1 MTRYHFADFAV
12 DASSIEVIGPDG
24 PRQFEPQVFNVLLYL
39 IEQRGRLVTKEE
51 LLDNVWGD
59 RFVSESAMTT
69 RIKQA
74 RRLLDDDGRQQW
86 AIKTVHGRGY
96 RFLPEVT
103 TDADRATG
111 KDVDGASNHVSTQ
124 PQIPEEL
131 RADAR
136 QMFCGRA
143 DELAQA
149 MAIVDRPKS
158 PQSDDVAPFGWVW
171 VLGEPGIGKTRL
183 AAEIARCAH
192 GLGHLVLFGR
202 NNEDLRVPYQ
212 PFIEI
217 IRTSVGHIDATQRSS
232 LLASLPAELTPL
244 FPELAATAG
253 DAPSLTDLDTQNS
266 AVGDASRRY
275 ELYEAIAEW
284 LIGTS
289 TQRPVTIVVD
299 DVHWAADST
308 LQLLSHLQL
317 RRGGAPVT
325 IVATSR
331 DTAPDIN
338 PKVTDL
344 LAAGQGTNHSTLV
357 RLTGLD
363 DHEAVRLVGGRV
375 QLDEVMRQTA
385 GNPLLLQAVN
395 PDDGSVDLQ
404 SAVRRR
410 LANLPDRLRD
420 TLGMS
425 SVIGLEFELAVAAA
439 AAGRDE
445 LDLLDD
451 LEQAVA
457 ARIVDDVGVD
467 RFRFRHALIRSS
479 LRDELSSARLARMHG
494 RVASALQE
502 RFPDDPRRLPT
513 LAFHTAEAA
522 KADASLRPIAV
533 QRLERAADESMS
545 QLSFEEA
552 AGQLRRARS
561 LIDPDDLASVAH
573 ICLQQG
579 IAETRASQNLIAV
592 RTFGDAIAAAT
603 AVGDSALRIEA
614 SIRFEDAAWRPGI
627 RNEHSLRYVNE
638 AIELIDEAARS
649 GSPIDHEQHLRA
661 RLAVA
666 QLRAAAMSGQADR
679 AEQVFTESHDLVRR
693 LGVANFEAALLNV
706 HLTQTHFRSRSGGA
720 RVLVDRLAE
729 LEPAIT
735 DGDVALHA
743 IHSRLLFATISG
755 QFDQHRDLVA
765 KMVFLQERSHS
776 AFWEFIRA
784 NQAAMEAHYAGD
796 LAVSEDLAERCL
808 ALSEA
813 LPEEDGSGIYGLRM
827 FLLRREQD
835 RLAAMTPIVRHVL
848 AKNDAA
854 GVWTPGLALL
864 LIETGSADEA
874 AESLVDVKAG
884 SFRIPVD
891 AMWSTVMVLL
901 IESFVALG
909 DVEACGTL
917 RERIAPLAGEN
928 ITTGSGLVCFG
939 RAERYLGML
948 SFVLGE
954 LDAAEEFLGTA
965 LEADASG
972 ESKLW
977 SNESR
982 LWLSRVRRAQGHT
995 AEADAMLAVV
1005 QREARETGLARLE
1018 RLATTELAR

>member
-1 MTRYHFADFAV
+1 MTRYHFADFVV
-12 DASSIEVIGPDG
+12 DASSVEVVGLEG
-24 PRQFEPQVFNVLLYL
+24 PRPFEPQVFSVLVYL

-103 TDADRATG
+103 IDADGPAG
-111 KDVDGASNHVSTQ
+111 GLDVGIEGNAP
-124 PQIPEEL
+124 PQIPAEL

-136 QMFCGRA
+136 QMFCGRV

-149 MAIVDRPKS
+149 MAIVSRPSS
-158 PQSDDVAPFGWVW
+158 PQAGDVDPFGWVW

-183 AAEIARCAH
+183 AAEVARTAH

-202 NNEDLRVPYQ
+202 NSEDLRVPYQ

-217 IRTSVGHIDATQRSS
+217 IRTSVGQVHATQRAG
-232 LLASLPAELTPL
+232 LLSSLPAELTPL
-244 FPELAATAG
+244 FPELTATTS
-253 DAPSLTDLDTQNS
+253 DAPSLADLEAHAS

-284 LIGTS
+284 LIDTS
-289 TQRPVTIVVD
+289 VQRPVTIVVD

-308 LQLLSHLQL
+308 LQLISHLQ
-317 RRGGAPVT
+317 RRQAGASVT

-338 PKVTDL
+338 PKVIDL
-344 LAAGQGTNHSTLV
+344 LAAGQGSDNSTVV
-357 RLTGLD
+357 RLSGLE
-363 DHEAVRLVGGRV
+363 DHEAVRLVGDRV

-410 LANLPDRLRD
+410 LANLPDRVRD

-425 SVIGLEFELAVAAA
+425 SVIGLEFELVVAAA
-439 AAGRDE
+439 AARRDE

-457 ARIVDDVGVD
+457 ARILDDVGVD
-467 RFRFRHALIRSS
+467 RFRFTHALIRSS
-479 LRDELSSARLARMHG
+479 LRDELSSARRARMHG

-502 RFPDDPRRLPT
+502 CFPDDPRRLPT
-513 LAFHTAEAA
+513 LAFHTAVAA
-522 KADASLRPIAV
+522 AADASLRPLAV
-533 QRLERAADESMS
+533 ARLERAADESMS
-545 QLSFEEA
+545 QLSFDEA
-552 AGQLRRARS
+552 AEQLRRARS
-561 LIDPDDLASVAH
+561 FIDDGDLATLAR

-592 RTFGDAIAAAT
+592 RTFGEAIAAAT
-603 AVGDSALRIEA
+603 AVGDTALRIEA
-614 SIRFEDAAWRPGI
+614 AIRFEDAAWRPGI
-627 RNEHSLRYVNE
+627 RNEHSLRHVKE
-638 AIELIDEAARS
+638 AIDLINVAASS
-649 GSPIDHEQHLRA
+649 GAPIDHDQHLRA

-666 QLRAAAMSGQADR
+666 QLRATAMSGQTER
-679 AEQVFTESHDLVRR
+679 AEQVFTDSHDLVRE

-706 HLTQTHFRSRSGGA
+706 HLTQTRLLSRIGETTE
-720 RVLVDRLAE
+720 LVDRLTE

-735 DGDVALHA
+735 DSDVALHS
-743 IHSRLLFATISG
+743 IHSRLLFATMSG
-755 QFDQHRDLVA
+755 RFYLHRELVA
-765 KMVFLQERSHS
+765 KMVYLQKRSHS
-776 AFWEFIRA
+776 TFWEFIRT

-796 LAVSEDLAERCL
+796 LAASEELAERCL
-808 ALSEA
+808 TLSEA

-835 RLAAMTPIVRHVL
+835 RLASMAPLVRHVL

-864 LIETGSADEA
+864 LIETGSVNEA
-874 AESLVDVKAG
+874 AESLVDVKDE
-884 SFRIPVD
+884 SFNIPVD

-901 IESFVALG
+901 VESFVRLG
-909 DVEACGTL
+909 DVEACRTL
-917 RERIAPLAGEN
+917 RGRVDSLIGAN

-939 RAERYLGML
+939 RAERYMGML

-954 LDAAEEFLGTA
+954 LDEAEEYLGTA
-965 LEADASG
+965 LEADAAG

-977 SNESR
+977 RNESR
-982 LWLSRVRRAQGHT
+982 LWLSRVRRAQGHA

-1005 QREARETGLARLE
+1005 QREAREAGLVRLE
-1018 RLATTELAR
+1018 RLATTELGG